1 MVIWEFFV
9 MKNLN
14 IYVVFIY
21 SIFGWIFRMFV
32 LVGRSLVLFL
42 KYLFELVLLLFVK
55 FLFGI
60 EGNL

>member
-1 MVIWEFFV
+1 

-32 LVGRSLVLFL
+32 LIGRSLVLFL

>member
-32 LVGRSLVLFL
+32 LIGRSLVLFL